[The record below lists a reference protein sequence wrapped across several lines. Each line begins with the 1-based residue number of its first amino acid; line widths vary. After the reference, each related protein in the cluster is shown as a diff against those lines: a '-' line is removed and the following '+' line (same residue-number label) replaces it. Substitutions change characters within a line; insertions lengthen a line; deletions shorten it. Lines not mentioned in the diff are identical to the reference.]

1 MIDGLVLGRLMSAA
15 ACRTDQYGKPYVTA
29 TAIAVDNSGAHIFVN
44 AIAFHP
50 TARQAL
56 LMLNEGE
63 SVALSGGLKLKI
75 WTDREGQKRA
85 ALDMEVHSVLTLH
98 HAKFK
103 RKAMQYLESRPLPSK
118 SSASREDASDTLAVK
133 SE

>member
-1 MIDGLVLGRLMSAA
+1 MIDGLVLGRLMSAVVS
-15 ACRTDQYGKPYVTA
+15 RTDQHGKPYVTA
-29 TAIAVDNSGAHIFVN
+29 TAIAVDNSGVHIFVN

-75 WTDREGQKRA
+75 WTDREGQKRS

-103 RKAMQYLESRPLPSK
+103 RKAMQYLQSRPSAQPPA
-118 SSASREDASDTLAVK
+118 SSEDASNTPAAR